1 MLHRFS
7 ASDFLFLGKQD
18 DAHERRLKEAITVLL
33 DLNAGVARAYL
44 ARTRYDDGTPGGVLL
59 GLLTRDRQ
67 ENGLL
72 ALQMDRAFG
81 ALFNTEAHLDVV
93 FLDDVGDAR
102 IRQSCRPF
110 YGYAARYHQPTA
122 ATASGA
128 AAFAAP

>member
-7 ASDFLFLGKQD
+7 ASDIIFLSERN
-18 DAHERRLKEAITVLL
+18 DACERRLKEAITVLL

-44 ARTRYDDGTPGGVLL
+44 ARVRYDDGTPGGVLL

-67 ENGLL
+67 ENGRL

-93 FLDDVGDAR
+93 FLDDAGDAR
-102 IRQSCRPF
+102 IRRSCRPF
-110 YGYAARYHQPTA
+110 YSYTARYH
-122 ATASGA
+122 
-128 AAFAAP
+128 